1 MSRGYGRIRRA
12 LLATLRANESA
23 GLRQTSVG
31 LTTGEL
37 VKAGSSYPAGPAL
50 QLYQGHLG
58 GSPDR
63 ASQVAAQIVACT
75 CQLPADHRRKRLNVA
90 RSL

>member
-37 VKAGSSYPAGPAL
+37 EAGSSYPAGPRRSL
-50 QLYQGHLG
+50 PGH
-58 GSPDR
+58 
-63 ASQVAAQIVACT
+63 
-75 CQLPADHRRKRLNVA
+75 PAVA
-90 RSL
+90 RIEPCLR